1 MYAIIDLETT
11 GGRADQDRITE
22 IAIVLHDGHQRMGE
36 FTTLVNP
43 DRPIPPYITDIT
55 GISNAMVAGAPRFY
69 EVARQVVELTEGCIF
84 VAHNVSFDYGFLR
97 EEFKRLAYTY
107 EREKLC
113 TVRMS
118 RILMPGLPSYSLGP
132 LCSRLGIP
140 NLARHRAKGDADATV
155 QLLEHLMTLQPGLGL
170 GKLGQKPARDP
181 FAGLPEGIDRKR
193 LSLLPEDAGIYFFHD
208 SDGNAIHVNASGNIR
223 QAALKEL
230 LALVKAGS
238 KAPIPADIIADVTW
252 ELTGNELLAQLLVH
266 DHQSRILGS
275 AVEKKRKAQ
284 GKYGAISYLDQRGY
298 LRLYVDK
305 LQKGK
310 AGFGEFATEADAKAA
325 LEARIRR
332 HRLCPQLAGLETGSG
347 ICSSHDDAGNGC
359 SGACNG
365 LEPAMDY
372 NLRLQTAILGLGLPF
387 PSFFWLGEGRSLDE
401 IAVICVEKGEL
412 KGYAFLDANQGWE
425 DPESVKYLLQPLST
439 AEETRNTLRQYLTK
453 HKISKL
459 LPF

>member
-1 MYAIIDLETT
+1 MYAVIDLETT

-22 IAIVLHDGHQRMGE
+22 IAIVLHDGHQRVGE

-55 GISNAMVAGAPRFY
+55 GISNAMVADAPRFY

-107 EREKLC
+107 DREKLC

-155 QLLEHLMTLQPGLGL
+155 QLLEHLITLQPGLGL
-170 GKLGQKPARDP
+170 NKLGQKPIRDP
-181 FAGLPEGIDRKR
+181 FAGLPEGMDRKR

-208 SDGNAIHVNASGNIR
+208 TGGVVIHAQASGNIR

-230 LALVKAGS
+230 QTFSKAGS
-238 KAPIPADIIADVTW
+238 KSAIPAELIADVTW
-252 ELTGNELLAQLLVH
+252 ELTGNELLAQLLLH
-266 DHQSRILGS
+266 GHQTRILS
-275 AVEKKRKAQ
+275 SELSKKRKPQ
-284 GKYGAISYLDQRGY
+284 GKFAAMSYLDQRGY

-310 AGFGEFATEADAKAA
+310 LGFGEFPTEADAKAA
-325 LEARIRR
+325 LEARVRR
-332 HRLCPQLAGLETGSG
+332 HRLCPQLAGLEAGSG
-347 ICSSHDDAGNGC
+347 LCSSHDASGAGC
-359 SGACNG
+359 RGACNG
-365 LEPAMDY
+365 LEPATDY
-372 NLRLQTAILGLGLPF
+372 NQRLETAILGLGLPY
-387 PSFFWLGEGRSLDE
+387 SNFFWLGEGRSLDE

-412 KGYAFLDANQGWE
+412 SGYAYLDASQAWE
-425 DPESVKYLLQPLST
+425 DPESVKYLLQPLQVG
-439 AEETRNTLRQYLTK
+439 EEGRNSLRQYLAK